1 MLDRLLYLISFLAAA
16 PLPFTRKTNC
26 DARTAHSGYK
36 NQDMTRLGMGLGL
49 VLYGMV
55 HRRRV
60 RRLIYATSI
69 DLDEGMSIRVM
80 RGRRPI
86 AEITPIP

>member
-1 MLDRLLYLISFLAAA
+1 MSALGKEGRRWLL
-16 PLPFTRKTNC
+16 TRMNV
-26 DARTAHSGYK
+26 RVRIGLQTAHSGYK

>member
-1 MLDRLLYLISFLAAA
+1 MSALGKEGRRWLL
-16 PLPFTRKTNC
+16 TRMNV
-26 DARTAHSGYK
+26 RVRIWLQTAHSGYK

-80 RGRRPI
+80 RCRRPI

>member
-1 MLDRLLYLISFLAAA
+1 MSALGNLGRRWLL
-16 PLPFTRKTNC
+16 TRINVRTRIGL
-26 DARTAHSGYK
+26 RTAQSGYK

-49 VLYGMV
+49 VVYGMV

-69 DLDEGMSIRVM
+69 DVDEGMSIRVM

-86 AEITPIP
+86 AEISPLS

>member
-1 MLDRLLYLISFLAAA
+1 MSALGNVGRRWLL
-16 PLPFTRKTNC
+16 TRTNLGM
-26 DARTAHSGYK
+26 RIGLETVRSGYK
-36 NQDMTRLGMGLGL
+36 NQDLTRVGMGFGL
-49 VLYGMV
+49 VVYGMM
-55 HRRRV
+55 RRRQA

-80 RGRRPI
+80 RGRRPL